1 MQTSYLFKEE
11 KGNDKMRTHSLAH
24 KNIFEDIIENR
35 GKNWIAVEIN
45 VIECLFSWNKSC
57 FVKFR
62 TYSSFG
68 MKCN

>member
-1 MQTSYLFKEE
+1 
-11 KGNDKMRTHSLAH
+11 MRTHSLAH
-24 KNIFEDIIENR
+24 KFTFEDIIENR